1 MITQAYL
8 QQVKCPEIDL
18 LKRGLTSRNILWTLI
33 PQKKLERNQV
43 QLDPSILI
51 AGYVSFVHH
60 ALRVLKVDTPPTND
74 YPTCLESYLHRRVWR
89 STLGN
94 VESGLTNGSLGVV
107 FVKPLAEKKF
117 TGRVL
122 YNHDSFY
129 TNGASRQTKVWCSDP
144 VTWRSEYRVFVLN
157 GQNMGI
163 KHYSGDPDIFPDVKV
178 IQDMILK
185 MEGPKS
191 YALDVGVLEDGNTA
205 LVEFNDC
212 YSLGSYGLESDF
224 YTDMILARWEE
235 LMFTLR

>member
-1 MITQAYL
+1 MIKQAYL
-8 QQVKCPEIDL
+8 QQVKCPEIEL
-18 LKRGLTSRNILWTLI
+18 LKQGLASKNIPWTLI

-51 AGYVSFVHH
+51 AGYVSFVHQ
-60 ALRVLKVDTPPTND
+60 ALRILKVDIPSTND
-74 YPTCLESYLHRRVWR
+74 YPTCLESYLHRRVWQ
-89 STLGN
+89 STLIN
-94 VESGLTNGSLGVV
+94 VMSGLSDGLMGAV
-107 FVKPLAEKKF
+107 FIKPQIEKKF
-117 TGRVL
+117 TGKVL
-122 YNHDSFY
+122 YNYDSFY
-129 TNGASRQTKVWCSDP
+129 TNAASRQTKVWCSDP

-163 KHYSGDPDIFPDVKV
+163 KHYSGDLDIFPDVNL

-185 MEGPKS
+185 MEGPNA

-212 YSLGSYGLESDF
+212 YSLGSYGLESNL

-235 LMFTLR
+235 LMITLR